1 MWPDRRASAD
11 KTRITHSTIGFK
23 RTATECPLLLLFCFA
38 SKPPLFTLFMHG
50 IQTTR
55 ALTFRSPCVMLILAA
70 CFVRT

>member
-1 MWPDRRASAD
+1 MARPTGIRRQN
-11 KTRITHSTIGFK
+11 THHTSTIGFK

-38 SKPPLFTLFMHG
+38 STPPLFTLFMHG

-55 ALTFRSPCVMLILAA
+55 ALTFRSPCVMLIFAA